1 MIAEY
6 IVISVALIHSLKIL
20 DTKPIVAI
28 KLVAP
33 IQITLYFVKIR
44 YKIEDIR
51 NKIETTGNIVQYF
64 DRNCCK

>member
-44 YKIEDIR
+44 
-51 NKIETTGNIVQYF
+51 
-64 DRNCCK
+64 